1 MFNEIMPMISETVLE
16 LMDTRRIYTLY
27 EIEDILNERFNGKP
41 EMYFAR
47 TCAILTH
54 LVNNKKIFKHYTLQR
69 KIYYSKNI

>member
-27 EIEDILNERFNGKP
+27 EIEDMLNERFNGEP

-54 LVNNKKIFKHYTLQR
+54 LVNNKKISKYYTLQK